1 MEWEQLSQEIREIK
15 EKFDKSYK
23 CVSQNRNIQK
33 DTLNRHANILVQSFN
48 DVRIL
53 VHENRELINKTN
65 WSKVS
70 KFLIKL
76 RSNLINVKEKHQLD
90 IFIPTILNTPLTLES
105 LEEQQS
111 VELNSDSENEEIE
124 IKETNPENEE
134 TEIKETDLNDLTIP
148 ALITLSTQGDDI
160 EQENELNSSSGTIDF
175 KENIVTMA
183 DQIIKDREY
192 VKQVSSSIPEFDGN
206 KLSLNRFLT
215 ALRIVDRTKG
225 DQEDL
230 AIEVIKSK
238 ITGTILYKVQNEPT
252 IKKIIDKLKDNV
264 KGESPDVLK
273 AKLLNMKQKGKT
285 ASQYATEM
293 DNLRKQL
300 EAAFIDNG
308 LDPDNAEK
316 FSTKESISAMIK
328 NCEHEKLKVI
338 LEAGNFVTFNDV
350 MGKYIHCSTEMTGS
364 ASTVLFQRGRN
375 NRGGSYPPQR
385 GRGNGRGNYNSY
397 NNNNSYNR
405 NNNRGGR
412 GYNRGRYNNNRGNN
426 QNRSSY
432 NNNNNVR
439 VAQDTSGNSQTPPG
453 TQG

>member
-1 MEWEQLSQEIREIK
+1 MEWEQLAQRIKEIK
-15 EKFDKSYK
+15 EIFEKSYK
-23 CVSQNRNIQK
+23 SVSQKRSIQK
-33 DTLNRHANILVQSFN
+33 DTLIRHANILVQSFN

-53 VHENRELINKTN
+53 VHENRAVINKTN

-70 KFLIKL
+70 KLLIRL
-76 RSNLINVKEKHQLD
+76 RLNLSNVKGKHQLD

-105 LEEQQS
+105 PEENS
-111 VELNSDSENEEIE
+111 VKLNSDSEND
-124 IKETNPENEE
+124 E

-148 ALITLSTQGDDI
+148 ALITLSTQDDDI
-160 EQENELNSSSGTIDF
+160 EQENELNSSTNTIDF
-175 KENIVTMA
+175 KENLITMA
-183 DQIIKDREY
+183 DQVTKDREY

-215 ALRIVDRTKG
+215 ALRIVDITKG
-225 DQEDL
+225 DQEGL
-230 AIEVIKSK
+230 AVEVIKSK
-238 ITGTILYKVQNEPT
+238 IIGTILYKVQNEKT
-252 IKKIIDKLKDNV
+252 ITDIINKLKDNV

-273 AKLLNMKQKGKT
+273 AKLMNIKQKGKT

-293 DNLRKQL
+293 DSLRKQL

-385 GRGNGRGNYNSY
+385 GRGNGRGNYYSY

-412 GYNRGRYNNNRGNN
+412 GYNRGRYNSNRGNN
-426 QNRSSY
+426 QNRNYNY